1 MQKFRWRKIG
11 KEDKIDFQ
19 ARVYL
24 MKKMG
29 DHIKVN
35 ETIAIFYSSKKINII
50 FLFLLLIYSYISNI
64 FIIVFLI

>member
-1 MQKFRWRKIG
+1 
-11 KEDKIDFQ
+11 
-19 ARVYL
+19 

-50 FLFLLLIYSYISNI
+50 FLFLLLSYSHISNI